1 VDASQKTCMICAES
15 APETATEYTLIGQ
28 KYAWRLER
36 HTDERGMFSL
46 VWYCPGCWRKL
57 KEQRRTGGR

>member
-1 VDASQKTCMICAES
+1 VCAQS

-36 HTDERGMFSL
+36 HTDEQGAFSL

-57 KEQRRTGGR
+57 KEQRRTSGR